1 MTRTNTVKLTFQH
14 APEVP
19 VEAEVITPEKL
30 AGLSEA
36 EIAALPLQYGN
47 ERVPLGEFFRV
58 SGRYEG
64 EIRVEGDLSRVK
76 LIGSGMSAGRIV
88 IEGDVGMHLGAG
100 MSGGEIV
107 VTGNAGDWVAP
118 DQSGGRITIHGNA
131 GHLVGSAYRGS
142 TIGTRGGEILIHGS
156 AGNEI
161 GNAMRAGLIAIG
173 GDSGDFTGVNLRAGT
188 VIVLG
193 RIGMRPGA
201 GMKRGS
207 IVAMQPVPLLPTF
220 AYACSYEPLF
230 LRLYLRYLQTLGM
243 PVGEEPIAGR
253 YRRYSGDAIE
263 QNRGEILLL
272 DI

>member
-1 MTRTNTVKLTFQH
+1 MKLTFH
-14 APEVP
+14 HRPEVP

-36 EIAALPLQYGN
+36 EVAALPLQYGN

-58 SGRYEG
+58 SGRFDG
-64 EIRVEGDLSRVK
+64 EIWVEGDLSRVK
-76 LIGSGMSAGRIV
+76 MIGSGMSAGRIV
-88 IEGDVGMHLGAG
+88 VDGDVGMHLGAG

-107 VTGNAGDWVAP
+107 VQGNAGDWVAP

-142 TIGTRGGEILIHGS
+142 SIGGRGGEILIHGN

-173 GDSGDFTGVNLRAGT
+173 GSSGDFTGVNLRAGT
-188 VIVLG
+188 LIVLG
-193 RIGMRPGA
+193 RLGMRPGA

-207 IVAMQPVPLLPTF
+207 IVSMQPVPLLPTF
-220 AYACSYEPLF
+220 GYACRYEPAF
-230 LRLYLRYLQTLGM
+230 LRLYLLHLKRLGM
-243 PVGEEPIAGR
+243 PVSEAHIAGR

-263 QNRGEILLL
+263 TNRGEILLL
-272 DI
+272 DA